1 MSNYKSMEQFL
12 KILSFQTLIKRIIK
26 TFNLKVAP
34 KFFDN
39 FLIKDYKK
47 KSLHYFVYIV
57 CVLIH
62 INFEQCIICGC
73 VLLRFFVK
81 LLNNFLM

>member
-1 MSNYKSMEQFL
+1 MKKNSQNFWFESCPP
-12 KILSFQTLIKRIIK
+12 
-26 TFNLKVAP
+26 N
-34 KFFDN
+34 FFDN

-47 KSLHYFVYIV
+47 KRLHYFVYIV

-73 VLLRFFVK
+73 VLFKIFCKIVK
-81 LLNNFLM
+81 